1 MKNIVF
7 IYLILNSSI
16 YCSSQIPGFF
26 VAKEWSKEIALFQSK
41 AHLCK
46 HILGID
52 PSVVKFEVLPLAAA
66 SSGDLTSLWYN
77 CTSKKMEGLL
87 LAFYG
92 NYWNDQG
99 VLYQGFAFR
108 NFVKSEAIE
117 FLNLIQKNIDD
128 NITYLREDP
137 DNTNIYFSYKDMD
150 VMVWSSSYHLFKI
163 RLFWNGFDSTWE
175 KLSFERSKQ
184 RFEKSIK

>member
-1 MKNIVF
+1 MKPIVF
-7 IYLILNSSI
+7 IYLILSYSI
-16 YCSSQIPGFF
+16 YCSSQTPGFF

-41 AHLCK
+41 AHLYK
-46 HILGID
+46 HILGVD
-52 PSVVKFEVLPLAAA
+52 PAIVKFEVLPLAAA

-77 CTSKKMEGLL
+77 CTSKKKEGLL

-108 NFVKSEAIE
+108 NFVKNEAID

-137 DNTNIYFSYKDMD
+137 DNTNIYFSYNDID
-150 VMVWSSSYHLFKI
+150 VMVWSSSYGSYKM
-163 RLFWNGFDSTWE
+163 RLFWHGFDSTWE